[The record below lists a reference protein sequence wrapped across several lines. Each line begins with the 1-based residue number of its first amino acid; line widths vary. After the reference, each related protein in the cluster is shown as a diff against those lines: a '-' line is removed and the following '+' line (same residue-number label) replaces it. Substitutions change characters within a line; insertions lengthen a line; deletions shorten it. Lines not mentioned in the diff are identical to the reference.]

1 MKSFAIKAS
10 MSKVVSLG
18 KRGEK
23 TMGVSFLGRRVYK
36 IF

>member
-18 KRGEK
+18 KKRRKDDGSKFSWQE
-23 TMGVSFLGRRVYK
+23 GV
-36 IF
+36 